1 MTYDQAGAV
10 RQAMPPTNKTFA
22 ATQSHWF
29 RLADGKVI
37 EHWANRDDL
46 AMAEQL
52 GWIPPTP
59 RYLVQ
64 MALAKR
70 RAGRGPGANA

>member
-1 MTYDQAGAV
+1 M
-10 RQAMPPTNKTFA
+10 RQAMPPINKTFA

-52 GWIPPTP
+52 RWIPPRPATWSRWLSPNAGLAGDPELTP
-59 RYLVQ
+59 DI
-64 MALAKR
+64 R
-70 RAGRGPGANA
+70 RR